1 MFSYLDNSGSV
12 MVEYK
17 YNAWGMCKILNI
29 IGEEI
34 TDPSHIGHIN
44 PFRYRGY
51 YYSKTLGL
59 YYLKSS
65 LQMVL

>member
-1 MFSYLDNSGSV
+1 

-17 YNAWGMCKILNI
+17 YNAWGMCKILNT

-59 YYLKSS
+59 YYLKSRFYNDCR
-65 LQMVL
+65 QKGEAFT